1 MAKIR
6 IILADDHSVLRKGL
20 KLLIDNEPDLTVV
33 GEAADGEQVLRLLEK
48 AQADVLIL
56 DLSMPH
62 IGGLDCIREIKS
74 RAIGIKILV
83 LTMYETDEYLV
94 AAMQAGAM
102 GYVEKNA
109 VDTELFEGIRTVA
122 RGQRYLSPQ
131 KAQALLN
138 NLLNVDRGGSS
149 DNPYEILTFREREVL
164 RYMASGYTMSQIAP
178 LLCISVKTVDTHK
191 TRMME
196 KLGFTEKSEL
206 VQYAL
211 RHGLLA
217 ASLAADSEK

>member
-20 KLLIDNEPDLTVV
+20 RLLIDNEPDLVVV
-33 GEAADGEQVLRLLEK
+33 GEATNGEQVLRLLEK
-48 AQADVLIL
+48 ERADVLIL

-62 IGGLDCIREIKS
+62 IGGLECIKEIKS
-74 RAIGIKILV
+74 RSIGIKILV

-102 GYVEKNA
+102 GYVEKST

-122 RGQRYLSPQ
+122 SGQRYLSPQ
-131 KAQALLN
+131 KAQVLLDTLLN
-138 NLLNVDRGGSS
+138 EDHGGAS
-149 DNPYEILTFREREVL
+149 DNPYDILTFREREVL
-164 RYMASGYTMSQIAP
+164 RYMACGYTMSQIAP
-178 LLCISVKTVDTHK
+178 ILCISVKTVDTHK

-206 VQYAL
+206 IQYAL

-217 ASLAADSEK
+217 AITFQQN